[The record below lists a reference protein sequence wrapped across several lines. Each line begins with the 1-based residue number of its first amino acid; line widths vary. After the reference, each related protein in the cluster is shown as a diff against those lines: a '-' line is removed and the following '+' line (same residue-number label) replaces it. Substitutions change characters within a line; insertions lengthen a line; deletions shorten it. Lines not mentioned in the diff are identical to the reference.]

1 MPRKSLS
8 MRKLKEI
15 LRLKHQADL
24 TDRQIG
30 RSCGLSHTTVS
41 TYLQRAAQ
49 AGVSWPL
56 AEGMEEAQLQTLL
69 GNASGRPSSPSR
81 PLPDMDY
88 LHQELKRK
96 GVTRQLLW
104 EEYRAQHPDGYGY
117 T

>member
-1 MPRKSLS
+1 
-8 MRKLKEI
+8 MRQLKEV

-56 AEGMEEAQLQTLL
+56 PEGMEEAQLQTLL
-69 GNASGRPSSPSR
+69 VSTTVLN
-81 PLPDMDY
+81 
-88 LHQELKRK
+88 
-96 GVTRQLLW
+96 
-104 EEYRAQHPDGYGY
+104 
-117 T
+117 